1 MITHLFEMAIQRIY
15 TPTSPITSQQEAKEQ
30 LIQIFRKPPTA
41 FNNND
46 YNIIRAIINK
56 YPELIDEDIPLSEI
70 YSFGYND
77 KKDTTTPMRI
87 IARVTKDLFGKPQFR
102 KLLKTAI
109 NLSNDLDVPLSPN
122 NYTLLMLFTE
132 YWRDDFVDLLINNN
146 VNLDNQ
152 TTYGMTA
159 LHFAVKYN
167 NPKILEML
175 LQAGANPLLKTTDGR
190 TPLDYAKDLNHTEC
204 IDVLKNYTAI

>member
-15 TPTSPITSQQEAKEQ
+15 NPDSPITSQQEAREQ
-30 LIQIFRKPPTA
+30 LIQIFKKPPTA

-46 YNIIRAIINK
+46 YNIIRAILNK

-70 YSFGYND
+70 YSLGYND

-87 IARVTKDLFGKPQFR
+87 IARLAKDLFGKPQFR

-109 NLSNDLDVPLSPN
+109 DLSNDLDFPLTPK

-132 YWRDDFVDLLINNN
+132 YWRNEFVDLLINNN

-167 NPKILEML
+167 NPKITEML
-175 LQAGANPLLKTTDGR
+175 LQAGANPVLKTIDGR
-190 TPLDYAKDLNHTEC
+190 TPLDYAKNLDHKEC